1 MNDQGL
7 MPDRL
12 GGYRLLDRI
21 GEGGMGVVFLARD
34 RGHRTVA
41 LKVLRSSVAGDPT
54 ARRRLAPEGETMQR
68 VRSPNLAPG
77 IAAGPD
83 RGTPTIVTRSRP
95 GPTPAAP

>member
-1 MNDQGL
+1 MNDQDL

-41 LKVLRSSVAGDPT
+41 LKVLRSGVAGEPT
-54 ARRRLAPEGETMQR
+54 ARPRLSPEVETHQAARR
-68 VRSPNLAPG
+68 
-77 IAAGPD
+77 
-83 RGTPTIVTRSRP
+83 PT
-95 GPTPAAP
+95 AAPVDHAHLTRRTPYLLHLVGFRRTPPHV